1 MVNNK
6 PNNILPDSD
15 WHLPAIRHTSYTMNT
30 DQYVDSV
37 IARCLVDNTAGSA
50 AYLAAEALIP
60 SLREW
65 GGASLQSISYSGSF
79 AKGTAV
85 TPGTD
90 VDLFLSV
97 RPSCDMSAR
106 DIYWSLYSFLD
117 GRQLLPQT
125 RDVGVSVRMHG
136 LCVDLVP
143 GRQHEQSTREHTL
156 YRRKADTA
164 VDTNV
169 SEHAKFVTRSG
180 LTQEIRAMKIWRARQ
195 KLAFPSFYLELTT
208 IAALKESARGST
220 AKNFRTTLEY
230 LANGFAETTVVD
242 PANSNNIVS
251 DDLTSDER
259 HAVKR
264 AAQKSLSTEKW
275 EHSLW

>member
-1 MVNNK
+1 
-6 PNNILPDSD
+6 
-15 WHLPAIRHTSYTMNT
+15 
-30 DQYVDSV
+30 
-37 IARCLVDNTAGSA
+37 
-50 AYLAAEALIP
+50 
-60 SLREW
+60 
-65 GGASLQSISYSGSF
+65 
-79 AKGTAV
+79 
-85 TPGTD
+85 
-90 VDLFLSV
+90 
-97 RPSCDMSAR
+97 
-106 DIYWSLYSFLD
+106 
-117 GRQLLPQT
+117 
-125 RDVGVSVRMHG
+125 
-136 LCVDLVP
+136 
-143 GRQHEQSTREHTL
+143 
-156 YRRKADTA
+156 
-164 VDTNV
+164 
-169 SEHAKFVTRSG
+169 
-180 LTQEIRAMKIWRARQ
+180 MKIWRARQ